1 MTSVE
6 RAAQGA
12 ESSAYTPPDRS
23 AAAALERVLR
33 DEPTSF
39 AFFQAVRVLGRLR
52 PGRAPVGEWA
62 DPADEVVRFVV
73 HPSLAF
79 PPSEIQ
85 ALTFGDEDRAKP
97 PAERSERQV
106 PARMTVN
113 FLGLTGPQGVLP
125 HVYSEYAA
133 ARARTK
139 DTALRD
145 FLDLFHHRVL
155 SLFYRAWERSRF
167 TIAAESGGAREDRL
181 LAHLLDLVGVGTP
194 GHRERLPVRDEA
206 LAYYAGI
213 LAVRSRPAD
222 GLARLVGDYFDVPAS
237 VDQFVGEWRRVDAT
251 GQCTVGADG
260 EAGRL
265 GLGVLGDEAWD
276 PQARVRLRLGP
287 LTRAQFDALLP
298 GGEEH
303 AALCA
308 LARLYADEQVGVDA
322 QLVLSRDAVPPSVL
336 GAPAAGPAPGPLGRG
351 SWLATRTLPRD
362 PDDTV
367 LRLC

>member
-125 HVYSEYAA
+125 HVYTEYAA

-145 FLDLFHHRVL
+145 FLDLFHHRV
-155 SLFYRAWERSRF
+155 
-167 TIAAESGGAREDRL
+167 I
-181 LAHLLDLVGVGTP
+181 
-194 GHRERLPVRDEA
+194 
-206 LAYYAGI
+206 
-213 LAVRSRPAD
+213 
-222 GLARLVGDYFDVPAS
+222 
-237 VDQFVGEWRRVDAT
+237 
-251 GQCTVGADG
+251 
-260 EAGRL
+260 
-265 GLGVLGDEAWD
+265 
-276 PQARVRLRLGP
+276 
-287 LTRAQFDALLP
+287 
-298 GGEEH
+298 
-303 AALCA
+303 
-308 LARLYADEQVGVDA
+308 
-322 QLVLSRDAVPPSVL
+322 SVL
-336 GAPAAGPAPGPLGRG
+336 FRV
-351 SWLATRTLPRD
+351 WYVC
-362 PDDTV
+362 V
-367 LRLC
+367 LTF